1 MRDPAPHH
9 SVVLL
14 SGGLG
19 GARLAPA
26 LRDALGPG
34 ALTVVCNVGDDLD
47 WHGLRVCPDLDSVS
61 YALAGLWD
69 SERGWGLRDETFR
82 VRDALAG
89 LSGPEWFNVG
99 DRDLALHLLRSE
111 RLRAGRTLS
120 DTTRELLPRLGV
132 TGVDVLPASDE
143 TAETQVLLTD
153 GRLLHFQEWYVGEGA
168 KPELS
173 EVRLAG
179 GAASG
184 VAVKAIEEAGLV
196 VLGPSNPI
204 TSIGAILALDG
215 VEEAL
220 RRAPR
225 RVAVSPVVSSVPMED
240 GGARHHANARERA
253 LATLGRSDTPG
264 DIAGMYAGL
273 AGEFVVDHED
283 SSHEGRVRRAGLEP
297 LQSDLLDASKLAR
310 TLSEVF
316 GH

>member
-1 MRDPAPHH
+1 MRGSTPRH
-9 SVVLL
+9 SVALL

-34 ALTVVCNVGDDLD
+34 RLSVISNVGDDLY
-47 WHGLRVCPDLDSVS
+47 WHGLRVCPDLDSVT

-69 SERGWGLRDETFR
+69 SGRGWGLRDETFH
-82 VRDALAG
+82 VRDALAD
-89 LSGPEWFNVG
+89 LAGPEWFNVG

-111 RLRAGRTLS
+111 RLRAGHTLS

-132 TGVDVLPASDE
+132 AGVDVLPASDE
-143 TAETQVLLTD
+143 PAETRVLLED

-168 KPELS
+168 RPELA
-173 EVRLAG
+173 EVRLAHG
-179 GAASG
+179 KASEAA
-184 VAVKAIEEAGLV
+184 VEAIETAETV
-196 VLGPSNPI
+196 ILGPSNPV

-215 VEEAL
+215 VEEAV

-225 RVAVSPVVSSVPMED
+225 RVVVSPVVSSVPPED
-240 GGARHHANARERA
+240 DGARHHANARGRA

-264 DIAGMYAGL
+264 DIAGMYTGL

-283 SSHEGRVRRAGLEP
+283 SKYEEEVRQAGLEP
-297 LQSDLLDASKLAR
+297 VRADLLDAPALAR
-310 TLSEVF
+310 TLADLAAP
-316 GH
+316 